1 VVTDDSERVARS
13 GALALLASTALSAL
27 GGVAYWLV
35 AARELT
41 AADVGWASSIISL
54 LLAASTIGQ
63 ANGAELLLARLPV
76 HQRPRR
82 LIVSSYAITAATSAV
97 LGAVLCALGAHG
109 LVGTDGIGWPQAI
122 VVVVSAATWSLFT
135 MQDAVLTALGRTAWV
150 PFENAIYSLA
160 KLGLLVM
167 LVNWWGR
174 DALLA
179 TWVLPVVPLIA
190 AVSVGILRWTS
201 SGSPVDPT
209 LATPVVLTANVPRQ
223 AQRGDAV
230 GVIVGRVG
238 LICLPIV
245 VVAIVGATD
254 GGYFYVAYSMAVA
267 LYLAL
272 QAITMP
278 VTAEGA
284 RRPDQLDRLVH
295 SAAVRGVGL
304 AALGLGGVVAAA
316 SLALR
321 LYGSDYVTARNAL
334 WALTAAALPRAVLL
348 VRWAGLRV
356 LADDRALGVEQT
368 ATGIAMVV
376 GAVAGAASGGITGAA
391 VGVGIGHVLV
401 LGPVLLRCRGR
412 LVPSATATNARGPE
426 ALVNG

>member
-1 VVTDDSERVARS
+1 
-13 GALALLASTALSAL
+13 
-27 GGVAYWLV
+27 
-35 AARELT
+35 
-41 AADVGWASSIISL
+41 
-54 LLAASTIGQ
+54 
-63 ANGAELLLARLPV
+63 
-76 HQRPRR
+76 
-82 LIVSSYAITAATSAV
+82 
-97 LGAVLCALGAHG
+97 
-109 LVGTDGIGWPQAI
+109 
-122 VVVVSAATWSLFT
+122 VSAATWSLFT

-209 LATPVVLTANVPRQ
+209 LAAPVVLTASVPRQ